1 MAVAV
6 CTDAVGADAARTG
19 AWRGFR
25 EAAVGAPAGKD
36 AGCGWSARD
45 YGWVHGERR
54 GCEIFEVLGPV
65 ASSTV
70 MEAWQKQRGE
80 GGREEIRTSGGVAE
94 AAWGGRAWGCGVGRE
109 VGDDRLFSFW
119 SFSGKF
125 FTSKPFSI
133 SIQKMDP
140 YLGASILRRGY
151 TSLRQY
157 KWRQGIAPKR
167 RCGTYVTWQGSLL
180 ALPLPPANSHL
191 ALAFVR

>member
-80 GGREEIRTSGGVAE
+80 GDCEEVMGG
-94 AAWGGRAWGCGVGRE
+94 AAKWGGRSRGDTNERRRGGGGMGREGVGMWRGE
-109 VGDDRLFSFW
+109 GGWGRPSFFFLVLF
-119 SFSGKF
+119 GKVF
-125 FTSKPFSI
+125 HK
-133 SIQKMDP
+133 
-140 YLGASILRRGY
+140 
-151 TSLRQY
+151 
-157 KWRQGIAPKR
+157 
-167 RCGTYVTWQGSLL
+167 
-180 ALPLPPANSHL
+180 
-191 ALAFVR
+191 